1 MASSTIIA
9 SREKNLLDNLPES
22 PHQPL
27 SFNFPKRKFGK
38 KTILERSFQ
47 ASWFDRWTW
56 LHYNEAE
63 DCVHCFLCLKAVK
76 LNHVAAKK
84 DEAAFV
90 SVLLSIFNISNSYN
104 YFCVCMFLCG
114 AKLTDALEMK
124 EIANDF
130 IGQNERRMQ
139 IFGKFT

>member
-1 MASSTIIA
+1 M
-9 SREKNLLDNLPES
+9 
-22 PHQPL
+22 
-27 SFNFPKRKFGK
+27 
-38 KTILERSFQ
+38 
-47 ASWFDRWTW
+47 
-56 LHYNEAE
+56 
-63 DCVHCFLCLKAVK
+63 K

-84 DEAAFV
+84 DEAAFG

-104 YFCVCMFLCG
+104 FFCVCMFLCG

-124 EIANDF
+124 EIANDDF

>member
-1 MASSTIIA
+1 MASSTISETI

-27 SFNFPKRKFGK
+27 SFNFSKRKFGK

-104 YFCVCMFLCG
+104 FFCVCMFLCG
-114 AKLTDALEMK
+114 AKTNTNMCTAFPW
-124 EIANDF
+124 IIVA
-130 IGQNERRMQ
+130 
-139 IFGKFT
+139 IFPSYLYI

>member
-38 KTILERSFQ
+38 KTILEHSFQ

-76 LNHVAAKK
+76 LSHVAAKK

-90 SVLLSIFNISNSYN
+90 SVLLSIFNISNSYKFLCAC
-104 YFCVCMFLCG
+104 FCVVL
-114 AKLTDALEMK
+114 D
-124 EIANDF
+124 
-130 IGQNERRMQ
+130 
-139 IFGKFT
+139 

>member
-1 MASSTIIA
+1 M
-9 SREKNLLDNLPES
+9 
-22 PHQPL
+22 
-27 SFNFPKRKFGK
+27 
-38 KTILERSFQ
+38 
-47 ASWFDRWTW
+47 
-56 LHYNEAE
+56 
-63 DCVHCFLCLKAVK
+63 K

-104 YFCVCMFLCG
+104 FFCVCVFLCG

>member
-9 SREKNLLDNLPES
+9 SREKNLLGNLPES

-27 SFNFPKRKFGK
+27 SFNFPKRKFGR

-104 YFCVCMFLCG
+104 FFCVCMFLCG